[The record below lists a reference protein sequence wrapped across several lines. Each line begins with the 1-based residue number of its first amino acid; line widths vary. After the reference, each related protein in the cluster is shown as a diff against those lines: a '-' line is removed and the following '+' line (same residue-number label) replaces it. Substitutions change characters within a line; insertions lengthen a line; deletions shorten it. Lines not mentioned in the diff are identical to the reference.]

1 MIIYIIIIIGIISW
15 REALK
20 ALYHCGRSVE
30 LDVHRTPMTFKYA
43 NKATRRG
50 DKTKVQ
56 EDEGRRGR
64 GRTGNGNGD
73 SQPVCARWK
82 ANPTTCANCGYL
94 ASHDV
99 AVSKARAGNEKE
111 HKISILIPYLPLS

>member
-1 MIIYIIIIIGIISW
+1 MEIKSRTIMIIYIIIIGIISW

-50 DKTKVQ
+50 DETYV
-56 EDEGRRGR
+56 R
-64 GRTGNGNGD
+64 
-73 SQPVCARWK
+73 
-82 ANPTTCANCGYL
+82 
-94 ASHDV
+94 
-99 AVSKARAGNEKE
+99 
-111 HKISILIPYLPLS
+111 